1 MESQQTTKQSVETMA
16 RARYLDTL
24 HNFDSWHRSSY
35 KAGHPSIPL
44 FFFGFPSVFESSCE
58 PPFMLMNQGLLR
70 MGSTKKGWFTTRF

>member
-24 HNFDSWHRSSY
+24 HNFDSWHGSSY

-44 FFFGFPSVFESSCE
+44 VFFDSRQFLKQVANLHLC
-58 PPFMLMNQGLLR
+58 
-70 MGSTKKGWFTTRF
+70 